1 MDIALLVQE
10 TSHGRKLFLQIRR
23 HFLQHQAFAG
33 VIQYRHLFGPHFLQN
48 AVAESTEAQDI
59 DIQDAIPVT
68 AHDQILLGLHG
79 ELIRH
84 NDQEIPARLL
94 CRPLHDLFIDS
105 VAFARPGRAKT
116 ET

>member
-1 MDIALLVQE
+1 MAGSCSFRSAATFCSTRL
-10 TSHGRKLFLQIRR
+10 
-23 HFLQHQAFAG
+23 FAG

-48 AVAESTEAQDI
+48 AVAESAEAQDI

-84 NDQEIPARLL
+84 NDQEIPARFL

-105 VAFARPGRAKT
+105 VAFAPTRKGQNRNVSS
-116 ET
+116 